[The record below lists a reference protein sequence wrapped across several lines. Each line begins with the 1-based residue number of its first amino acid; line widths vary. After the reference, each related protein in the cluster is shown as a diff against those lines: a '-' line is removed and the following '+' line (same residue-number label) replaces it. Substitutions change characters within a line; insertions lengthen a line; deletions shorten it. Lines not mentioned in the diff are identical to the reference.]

1 MLFVAFILTAVAA
14 VFPTEALAWG
24 PTAHLA
30 IGNHILSC
38 VDLLPAHVTTVL
50 AAHPRAFLYGS
61 LAADILVGKGSRF
74 TPNHSHNWDVA
85 RRLFGQATTPRLT
98 AHAYGY
104 LAHLAAD
111 VIAHNYF
118 VPNMLGYCAGRG
130 KLAHSCAEMLADAQI
145 RIPRRQGSAI
155 AAISFPEADALLRQ
169 ATCQRPLTFRLK
181 KGLFQHGVRT
191 LEHLPFTAL
200 ARRTRTTTLARQGL
214 DLALRLVWATLTDPR
229 HDTAMS
235 HDPIGSGR
243 LFAIR
248 HFHRRQRR
256 FYNMHQNGIIFP
268 LAADLA
274 TLESRHESLR
284 RFFTEHR
291 PNDSQ
296 C

>member
-1 MLFVAFILTAVAA
+1 MILVAFVLVAVAV
-14 VFPTEALAWG
+14 VFPSEALAWG

-38 VDLLPAHVTTVL
+38 VGLLPAHVATVL
-50 AAHPRAFLYGS
+50 TAHPRAFLYGS

-74 TPNHSHNWDVA
+74 TPHHSHNWDVA
-85 RRLFGQATTPRLT
+85 RQLLAQAATPRLT

-130 KLAHSCAEMLADAQI
+130 KLAHSYAEMLADAQI
-145 RIPRRQGSAI
+145 RIPHRQGSAI

-169 ATCQRPLTFRLK
+169 ATFQRPLTFRLK
-181 KGLFQHGVRT
+181 KGLFQQGVRT
-191 LEHLPFTAL
+191 LEHFSLTVLVGRPRTAP
-200 ARRTRTTTLARQGL
+200 LARQGL
-214 DLALRLVWATLTDPR
+214 NLALRLVWATLTDPR
-229 HDTAMS
+229 HGAAMS

-243 LFAIR
+243 LCAIR

-256 FYNMHQNGIIFP
+256 FYDLHQNGIIFP

-274 TLESRHESLR
+274 ALESRHESLCG
-284 RFFTEHR
+284 FFAEHR